1 MYRAEARHGDVDPA
15 ALATACDAV
24 LESPTLERER
34 AKGGGTVRYD
44 LRPFIEA
51 LAVDGTADPVTLR
64 MTLRHDPERGI
75 GRPDE
80 VLAALADR
88 MGELGTQR

>member
-1 MYRAEARHGDVDPA
+1 MDPA

-51 LAVDGTADPVTLR
+51 LAVDG
-64 MTLRHDPERGI
+64 
-75 GRPDE
+75 
-80 VLAALADR
+80 DR
-88 MGELGTQR
+88 